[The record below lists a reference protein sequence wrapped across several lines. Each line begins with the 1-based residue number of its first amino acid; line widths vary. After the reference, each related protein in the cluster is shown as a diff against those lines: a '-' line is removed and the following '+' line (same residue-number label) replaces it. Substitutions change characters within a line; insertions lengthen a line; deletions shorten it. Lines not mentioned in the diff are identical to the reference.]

1 MQVVVAITLVMAAGL
16 VLFNPTYMQP
26 YTSFIGQV
34 VLAVVIALYALGL
47 IWLRRLAK
55 IEVPERF
62 LISSSGRSARTGNER
77 MEVVDR

>member
-1 MQVVVAITLVMAAGL
+1 MAAGL

-62 LISSSGRSARTGNER
+62 LIRNDNAQRGNRSGDQR
-77 MEVVDR
+77 MEVVGG

>member
-1 MQVVVAITLVMAAGL
+1 

-62 LISSSGRSARTGNER
+62 LIRSDSAQRTTNRSGDER
-77 MEVVDR
+77 MEVVGG